1 MLITLGLS
9 GLHIHSSPVIL
20 PAADVPEP
28 PFPSPP
34 FPGSKVQRR
43 KKRQV
48 WFHRG
53 VFKLTE
59 SAVYGCLFLH
69 SQCHIIFMCNFQK
82 DRSGLGFQIHIDFP
96 LSHFTFLWQ
105 DRTRV
110 WIELCLTSQLFCSQ
124 APHVPRNVEDETK
137 YVELMVINDHL
148 MVSCSLHVHPDNCSS
163 LFPEFY
169 FMHTFYRML
178 SSLLLWIN

>member
-9 GLHIHSSPVIL
+9 GLHIHSSPIVL
-20 PAADVPEP
+20 LAADVPEP
-28 PFPSPP
+28 LFPSPP

-59 SAVYGCLFLH
+59 SDVYGCLFLH
-69 SQCHIIFMCNFQK
+69 SQCHIIFMWNFQK

-110 WIELCLTSQLFCSQ
+110 WIELCLTSQLFLFSGS
-124 APHVPRNVEDETK
+124 AYATK
-137 YVELMVINDHL
+137 CRGWNQIRRVNGDQWSFNGKLFP
-148 MVSCSLHVHPDNCSS
+148 SCSP
-163 LFPEFY
+163 
-169 FMHTFYRML
+169 R
-178 SSLLLWIN
+178 